1 MTDRPAGIS
10 CMSFRQIG
18 QREVICH
25 LKQIRQKKDIHI
37 WVSRPKYKMCMGF
50 SEVYQWNGD

>member
-1 MTDRPAGIS
+1 
-10 CMSFRQIG
+10 MSFEANKTEKRYTYIHD
-18 QREVICH
+18 IC
-25 LKQIRQKKDIHI
+25 DIHI